1 MLFAKRISVEI
12 AKRTFR
18 IIYEEELDTPEKI
31 LNAGWDKLVE
41 ILDIGGYVRYDFSTA
56 TNILKSM
63 KLLKRKYNGDLEK
76 LHELALDSNDL
87 ERRLMEFRGFGPTA
101 VNIFL
106 RELRGIW
113 PKADPKPSRFA
124 IKVAERLKIENT
136 MVKKYESQL
145 VRIYIEFCKKNKC
158 ASCPVSEFCNRMA

>member
-56 TNILKSM
+56 TNI
-63 KLLKRKYNGDLEK
+63 
-76 LHELALDSNDL
+76 
-87 ERRLMEFRGFGPTA
+87 
-101 VNIFL
+101 
-106 RELRGIW
+106 
-113 PKADPKPSRFA
+113 
-124 IKVAERLKIENT
+124 
-136 MVKKYESQL
+136 
-145 VRIYIEFCKKNKC
+145 
-158 ASCPVSEFCNRMA
+158 